1 MALCIMSKCGE
12 MGGEGVRGKEEGG
25 RWKGGEVFRA
35 RDGPTFPR
43 MWEKCWRG
51 SIASGGG
58 TPTAGSE

>member
-1 MALCIMSKCGE
+1 
-12 MGGEGVRGKEEGG
+12 MGGQGVRGKEEGG
-25 RWKGGEVFRA
+25 EVFRE

>member
-1 MALCIMSKCGE
+1 MHNVEVWGKWVGK
-12 MGGEGVRGKEEGG
+12 GQGVRGKEEGG
-25 RWKGGEVFRA
+25 EVFRE